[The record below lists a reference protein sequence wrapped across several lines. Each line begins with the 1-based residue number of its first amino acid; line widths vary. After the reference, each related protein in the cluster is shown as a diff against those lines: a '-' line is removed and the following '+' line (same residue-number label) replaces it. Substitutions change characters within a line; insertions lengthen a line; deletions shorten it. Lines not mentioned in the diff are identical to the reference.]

1 MTDAIS
7 RLWTELSVLD
17 AVAKLL
23 IEVAPLKV
31 TGPVFLE
38 TSLAEDLDFDSLDAI
53 DMVAAVNEYFSIA
66 LDFEAWIDVESQRSG
81 NAFTIGSLCRSIMS
95 AIGRE

>member
-1 MTDAIS
+1 MTQVVS
-7 RLWTELSVLD
+7 YSWTEQSVFQ

-23 IEVAPLKV
+23 AQVAPLKV
-31 TGPVFLE
+31 TGPVFPE

-66 LDFEAWIDVESQRSG
+66 LDFEAWITEESQLSG
-81 NAFTIGSLCRSIMS
+81 KAFTIGSLCRSIMS
-95 AIGRE
+95 ALGRE